1 MANDIIK
8 VSTEEMSA
16 TIGRY
21 RAEKAKLLE
30 ALAICVKASVLL
42 AQSWAGPSF
51 AICCAK
57 MANTY
62 KNLFQ
67 SEKKIDDAINELTKT
82 ISIMS
87 GAEKNIVSNI
97 QSLDVGESPFT

>member
-16 TIGRY
+16 TISKY
-21 RAEKAKLLE
+21 QAEKSKLMG
-30 ALAICVKASVLL
+30 ALAICVKASALL

-51 AICCAK
+51 AVCCGK
-57 MANTY
+57 MAATY

-67 SEKKIDDAINELTKT
+67 SEQKIDDAISELTNV
-82 ISIMS
+82 IAIMDGTES
-87 GAEKNIVSNI
+87 SVKSDAAALE
-97 QSLDVGESPFT
+97 VGESPFS